1 LFLCDWH
8 IMCYLGIEIGGTK
21 LQVGVGTGVGPRLM
35 ALRRDE
41 IDRRQGAEA
50 IRRRILD
57 FARPLIAEYH
67 PTAIGI
73 AFGGPID
80 VQTGRTLK
88 SHHVAGWENFP
99 LVQWCQ
105 NELGLPAAMGNDADL
120 AGWAEAIHGAGKGH
134 RAVFYITVGTGIG
147 GALIYEGRIYTGAHG
162 IAAEIGHLRPGP
174 AAISPEED
182 LESVS
187 AGWGIAARAQAL
199 IKEVLASHAAFES
212 DSGQATLII
221 GWREK
226 WATPE
231 SSDVSYTTLYDAATD
246 LLRRCDND
254 VERLTTKMLGEA
266 LASGNVIAAWVF
278 ARALRTLGWAIAQMI
293 TLLAPSAIVI
303 GGGVSLLGEQLF
315 FEPLRREVARYA
327 FPPLADRYVIR
338 PAELGEEVMV
348 HGAVLLARHSFQAA
362 TGKVLASPLLEQKT

>member
-1 LFLCDWH
+1 
-8 IMCYLGIEIGGTK
+8 MCYLGIEIGGTK
-21 LQVGVGTGVGPRLM
+21 LQVGIGTGEGPPLI

-67 PTAIGI
+67 PRAIGI

-80 VQTGRTLK
+80 VQSGRTLK
-88 SHHVAGWENFP
+88 SHHVAGWDDFP
-99 LVQWCQ
+99 LVQWSQ
-105 NELGLPAAMGNDADL
+105 DELGLPTAMGNDADL
-120 AGWAEAIHGAGKGH
+120 AGWAEAIYGAGKGH

-147 GALIYEGRIYTGAHG
+147 GALIYEGKIYTGAHG

-174 AAISPEED
+174 TAVSPEED
-182 LESVS
+182 LESIS

-199 IKEVLASHAAFES
+199 VKEVLASRAAFEAG
-212 DSGQATLII
+212 SGEPTLILR
-221 GWREK
+221 WRER

-231 SSDVSYTTLYDAATD
+231 CGDVSFFTLHEAATD

-254 VERLTTKMLGEA
+254 AERLTTKMLGEA
-266 LASGNVIAAWVF
+266 LASGNVIAEWVF
-278 ARALRTLGWAIAQMI
+278 ARALQTLGWALAQMI

-303 GGGVSLLGEQLF
+303 GGGVSLLGERLF
-315 FEPLRREVARYA
+315 FEPLRKEVVKYV

-348 HGAVLLARHSFQAA
+348 HGAILLARQRFEAA
-362 TGKVLASPLLEQKT
+362 AGKGVTSPALEQEK